1 MPDTEYI
8 PTWHPL
14 FIPRP
19 DSDPPTGMPMSTTPS
34 PHYPRDQRNTAARRE
49 QTTGSPQGAVS
60 RNAKCRKAYRN
71 KKCREAYRNKMSK
84 GIPKLRPNVERHP
97 PYTLATYQVNSLGG
111 KPCQKSQ
118 ETESKH
124 PDTNP
129 HPTSRKNSLIANI
142 FQRARP
148 RSSARGSRNSTR
160 PDRSDPPPPA
170 IKAP

>member
-14 FIPRP
+14 FIPRS
-19 DSDPPTGMPMSTTPS
+19 DSDPPTGMLMSTTPS

-97 PYTLATYQVNSLGG
+97 PYTLATYQVSSLGG
-111 KPCQKSQ
+111 
-118 ETESKH
+118 ETLPKITR
-124 PDTNP
+124 D
-129 HPTSRKNSLIANI
+129 RKQTL
-142 FQRARP
+142 RHL
-148 RSSARGSRNSTR
+148 
-160 PDRSDPPPPA
+160 PPPHTPEKIA
-170 IKAP
+170 DRQHLLTCSP